1 METTKTIGNKGEKIA
16 ERFLKKKG
24 YVIIDKNFS
33 TDVGEIDI
41 ICANDGYLIF
51 VEVKCRLN
59 DNHGYAADAVNYH
72 KRKKIN
78 QVASQYI
85 SKFKMYDYPVRF
97 DVVEVYTEENRV
109 VHIENAFDS
118 YLRY

>member
-1 METTKTIGNKGEKIA
+1 METTKSIGNKGEKIA
-16 ERFLKKKG
+16 VKYLKKKG
-24 YVIIDKNFS
+24 YVIIDKNYS
-33 TDVGEIDI
+33 TEVGEIDI
-41 ICANDGYLIF
+41 ICANDGCLIF
-51 VEVKCRLN
+51 VEVKCRIS
-59 DNHGYAADAVNYH
+59 DEHGFVADAVNYH

-85 SKFKMYDYPVRF
+85 ARFKMFDYPVRF
-97 DVVEVYTEENRV
+97 DVVEVYTKENRV